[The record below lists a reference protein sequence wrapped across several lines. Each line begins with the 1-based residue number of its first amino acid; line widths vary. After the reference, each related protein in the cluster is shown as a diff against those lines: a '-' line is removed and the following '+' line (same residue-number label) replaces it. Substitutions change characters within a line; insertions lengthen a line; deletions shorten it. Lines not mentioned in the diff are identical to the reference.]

1 MAKAGNTLLITA
13 VVLLFAVLVL
23 SRLYPVSEG
32 FQAKKEDLC
41 AVLKKG
47 KSDIQTQMDQANSLM
62 SSANEQLQKIKD
74 SLDEVSKLTT
84 SFEC

>member
-1 MAKAGNTLLITA
+1 MAKSANTLLITA
-13 VVLLFAVLVL
+13 VVLLFVVLVL
-23 SRLYPVSEG
+23 SRLYPLREG

-47 KSDIQTQMDQANSLM
+47 RSDIQAQMDQANSLM
-62 SSANEQLQKIKD
+62 TSANEQLGKIKD
-74 SLDEVSKLTT
+74 SLEEVSKLTT